1 MKILFYTGKG
11 GVGKST
17 MAAAA
22 AWQLSRRHRVLI
34 VSLDPAHNLGDIF
47 CVTLK
52 NGAKQLAE
60 NLHLREVDLKKLSR
74 DYLEREVTVLTDTYK
89 YLQVLNLD
97 RYFSILKYSPGIEE
111 YALLTSIEET
121 IRKEKG
127 FDYIIFDTPPT
138 GAHTAVSRS
147 APGDDYLDRPADA
160 DSEADPGEAVHDPED
175 PGASKRGAEK
185 SLRYVWNSTKTRT
198 GSSRDSKTMK
208 NNYDTL
214 NGILQGEDC
223 GVVLV
228 FNPDVLS
235 LRESDRLIDGLNELG
250 LPLRLLIN
258 NKVSEENREMAS
270 RVEKEFK
277 KMAGENSPC
286 KESLFRKPFYCGTEQ
301 KLYDIP
307 EDLLSNLQW
316 KEKKDV

>member
-17 MAAAA
+17 MAAAT
-22 AWQLSRRHRVLI
+22 AWELSKRHRVLI

-47 CVTLK
+47 CVALK
-52 NGAKQLAE
+52 DGEKQMTE

-97 RYFSILKYSPGIEE
+97 RYFSTLKYSPGIEE

-121 IRKEKG
+121 IREEKG
-127 FDYIIFDTPPT
+127 FDYVIFDTPPT
-138 GAHTAVSRS
+138 GLTLRFLALPQVTITWI
-147 APGDDYLDRPADA
+147 DRLTQIRRQIL
-160 DSEADPGEAVHDPED
+160 E
-175 PGASKRGAEK
+175 KRYTIQKIRGALPEG
-185 SLRYVWNSTKTRT
+185 V
-198 GSSRDSKTMK
+198 K
-208 NNYDTL
+208 NPEIHLKFNEDEDGVIARLKALKHNYDVL

-228 FNPDVLS
+228 FNPDMLS
-235 LRESDRLIDGLNELG
+235 LRESDRLIEGLRELK

-258 NKVSEENREMAS
+258 NKVTEENRDMAS
-270 RVEKEFK
+270 RVEEELK
-277 KMAGENSPC
+277 KTAAGIPLQRV
-286 KESLFRKPFYCGTEQ
+286 SLSETLYCGTEQ
-301 KLYDIP
+301 TLYDIP
-307 EDLLSNLQW
+307 EDLLTNLQW
-316 KEKKDV
+316 GEKKNV